1 MYRIFEFSDKLAVK
15 LNILHSRGPL
25 SHTLCTV
32 VRVWT
37 VKPVK
42 VQQESILSFLKVR
55 GWEGRWGKLLQSP

>member
-1 MYRIFEFSDKLAVK
+1 MIS
-15 LNILHSRGPL
+15 GPL

-42 VQQESILSFLKVR
+42 VQQESIFSFLKVR